1 MATEVFVGID
11 VASASLEIAT
21 RPTDERWHVGNDP
34 AGISALV
41 TRLRSIRPELIV
53 MEATGG
59 LEVAVLGALGS
70 VGLPVVAINPRQ
82 VRDFARA
89 IGKLAKTD
97 ALDAQVLAH
106 FAAAVRPAV
115 RPLPDAATQELSA
128 LVTRRRQLVEMLT
141 AEENRRKTAPSAIR
155 SDIQEHIAWLRK
167 RLHGVDRELGQAIR
181 SSSLWREQEDVLR
194 SVPGIGPV
202 VSATLLAELP
212 ELGQLGRKQLAALV
226 GLAPV
231 NRDSGT
237 LRGKRTI
244 WGGRAT
250 VRAALYMGALVGS
263 RCNPVLH
270 AMYIRLIAAG
280 KTKKLALTACMH
292 KLLTILNAMLKHRTT
307 WAPTR
312 PPAAC
317 ATTNS

>member
-1 MATEVFVGID
+1 MAATEVFVGID
-11 VASASLEIAT
+11 VSRDSLEIAT
-21 RPTDERWHVGNDP
+21 RPTGDCWHVGNDP

-41 TRLRSIRPELIV
+41 ARLRAVGPGLIV
-53 MEATGG
+53 LEATGG
-59 LEVAVLGALGS
+59 LEVAVLAALGS
-70 VGLPVVAINPRQ
+70 VGLPVVAVNPRQ
-82 VRDFARA
+82 VRDFAKA

-106 FAAAVRPAV
+106 FAEAVRPAV
-115 RPLPDAATQELSA
+115 RPLPDAATRELSA

-141 AEENRRKTAPSAIR
+141 AEENRRKTAASAIR
-155 SDIQEHIAWLRK
+155 VDIQEHIAWLRK

-202 VSATLLAELP
+202 VSATLLADLP
-212 ELGQLGRKQLAALV
+212 ELGTLGRKQIAALV
-226 GLAPV
+226 GLAPL

-263 RCNPVLH
+263 RCNPVLY
-270 AMYIRLIAAG
+270 AMYTRLVAAG

-292 KLLTILNAMLKHRTT
+292 KLLTILNAMLKHRTP
-307 WAPTR
+307 WARPT
-312 PPAAC
+312 AAS
-317 ATTNS
+317 AHTTS